1 MDFTIVSHHI
11 QIPNRFRTVVD
22 FHGIFYDL
30 WQTYNTS
37 KYIHSKIRMV
47 KSQFRSMIFAR
58 KLHLVDIVDTL
69 GIAPETSHD
78 FPMIFPWF
86 SPWSSRFCHKCWI
99 RQIARSW
106 TWSRS
111 WTTSRQPS
119 RWSRWRCGSNVL
131 KGTPRV
137 PQEELVNTWFS

>member
-78 FPMIFPWF
+78 FPMIFP
-86 SPWSSRFCHKCWI
+86 
-99 RQIARSW
+99 
-106 TWSRS
+106 
-111 WTTSRQPS
+111 
-119 RWSRWRCGSNVL
+119 
-131 KGTPRV
+131 
-137 PQEELVNTWFS
+137 